1 MPIQTAADSISNSA
15 GSPYGF
21 KNRIMNGAM
30 VIDQRN
36 AGSSTTPS
44 GDAYNLD
51 RWQAAIGTAGSWFTF
66 QQSSVVPANF
76 TNSLSILS
84 TGANSVSS
92 GSIYVLQ
99 HRIEGYNVADLGYGS
114 SDAKP
119 ISISFWIRG
128 SVTGTYGLVVSN
140 GAINRAYPITY
151 TINSA
156 DTWEYKT
163 VTIAGDTSGTWLKDN
178 GIGMRLIF
186 QLGTGSSSLITSGTG
201 WVTPS
206 GNAYG
211 VTGTTN
217 LSATN
222 GATLYITGVQLEKGT
237 QATAFDYRPYSTE
250 LALCQRY
257 FESAFPV
264 GTAVSAG
271 AAYFWYTNVTTYAS
285 TVGRSQWID
294 FKVTKRVTPTITP
307 YRTNIVASNDNSW
320 AIYNAGTWTNSSTAT
335 SCPATHHGFYAEVAA
350 SGLSGIPY
358 SYICIGAWVAS
369 AEL

>member
-21 KNRIMNGAM
+21 KNRIINGAM
-30 VIDQRN
+30 TIDQRN

-99 HRIEGYNVADLGYGS
+99 QRIEGYNVADLGYGS

-119 ISISFWIRG
+119 ITISFWIRG

-156 DTWEYKT
+156 NTWEYKT

-178 GIGMRLIF
+178 GIGMRLMF

-222 GATLYITGVQLEKGT
+222 GATLYITGVQVEKGT
-237 QATAFDYRPYSTE
+237 QATAFDWRPFGTE
-250 LALCQRY
+250 LQLCQRY
-257 FESAFPV
+257 CFALVSNGENASTFGGVWRVATGKLIIPISFPV
-264 GTAVSAG
+264 VMRANPTCSIPAG
-271 AAYFWYTNVTTYAS
+271 NNSWSVEDGLNPYT
-285 TVGRSQWID
+285 G
-294 FKVTKRVTPTITP
+294 TPTLERPSP
-307 YRTNIVASNDNSW
+307 YNVMVNIPIGSNPSF
-320 AIYNAGTWTNSSTAT
+320 SSGYATAAHMFA
-335 SCPATHHGFYAEVAA
+335 AT
-350 SGLSGIPY
+350 
-358 SYICIGAWVAS
+358 GAVCLLAS

>member
-21 KNRIMNGAM
+21 KNRIINGGMA
-30 VIDQRN
+30 IDQRN
-36 AGSSTTPS
+36 SGSSTTPS

-51 RWQAAIGTAGSWFTF
+51 RWQAASGTAGSWFTF
-66 QQSSVVPANF
+66 QQSNVVPANF
-76 TNSLSILS
+76 TYSLSILS

-99 HRIEGYNVADLGYGS
+99 QRIEGYNVADLGYGS

-119 ISISFWIRG
+119 ITISFWIRG

-140 GAINRAYPITY
+140 GAMTRAYPITY

-156 DTWEYKT
+156 NTWEYKI
-163 VTIAGDTSGTWLKDN
+163 VTISGDTSGTWLKDN
-178 GIGMRLIF
+178 GIGMRLVF
-186 QLGTGSSSLITSGTG
+186 QLGTGSSNTLTAGTG

-206 GNAYG
+206 GGAYG

-222 GATLYITGVQLEKGT
+222 GATLYLTGVQLERGT
-237 QATAFDYRPYSTE
+237 QVTAFDWRPFGYE
-250 LALCQRY
+250 LTLCQRY
-257 FESAFPV
+257 FQPNVPTWGTPRPNGYYIHSSGYFKVSMRTTPSLTQTFNNYGQSISIQTVDTEYYVTGSQ
-264 GTAVSAG
+264 GTADTSLNA
-271 AAYFWYTNVTTYAS
+271 
-285 TVGRSQWID
+285 
-294 FKVTKRVTPTITP
+294 K
-307 YRTNIVASNDNSW
+307 
-320 AIYNAGTWTNSSTAT
+320 YN
-335 SCPATHHGFYAEVAA
+335 
-350 SGLSGIPY
+350 
-358 SYICIGAWVAS
+358 AS